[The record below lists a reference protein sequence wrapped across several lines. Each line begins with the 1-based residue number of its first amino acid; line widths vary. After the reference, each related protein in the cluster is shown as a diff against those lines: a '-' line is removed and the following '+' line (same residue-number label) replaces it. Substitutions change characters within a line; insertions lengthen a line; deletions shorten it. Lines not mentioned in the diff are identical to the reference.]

1 MLDTK
6 NPIYRITVMGEE
18 IPIVPSDFV
27 IPEPTPP
34 TPEEPDTDY
43 DQNYSTILHTLSTPV
58 NENGWASSAAVV
70 EAISA
75 VFDEN
80 IFNGG
85 HMSGSNPMNTILDQW
100 QNGDKNTFESLGFVL
115 ETFRHQTNV
124 TLEDGT
130 TRFVNIYDTKD
141 LTTPLTVRNVGYV
154 LNGQIVDY
162 ETLYNRSDWVMFL
175 STTVVIKNTDNTV
188 DIYLYIYALESGVY
202 TSADG
207 LITLNLDNDTNTST
221 TNFSNMNEYA
231 GQVFSFSLYPGLIYE
246 PETNEEYLG
255 ASAYV
260 YDNNLGSLEF
270 KFKLTGFN
278 QLSYKGTPL
287 TKTGDLQVATPVP
300 FSWDIDSSK
309 FASYGVTDP
318 QTGIEVIE
326 VTPGR
331 TYNVYFA
338 THAGFYAESLTIDGV
353 QQAFWEAGGISS
365 TTVSFT
371 APSNNFT
378 IGLYLV
384 ASTGQTTFNSFSST
398 NLNSME
404 LAEPY
409 EEEPGA
415 WVHLASDN
423 LNSVPLNVG
432 QEYRVDMEVSAGYAI
447 TNILY
452 NGSSIWSGNHTN
464 NDGLLF
470 IQFYAADNAV
480 FDVITEQVGVSFS
493 WGTMDAA
500 KLMRWQV
507 IDPETGN
514 QVYASLTPGKTYN
527 IVLMANTV
535 NGYFLEAVTI
545 NGVQQAHWTESAA
558 DATISFTAPSDDF
571 TIEVQVATR
580 NTFTYNAENFSTFE
594 LHESYIDTEMGGG
607 TSYRLFADS
616 NFDTTALT
624 VGKEY
629 AIKMAPNSSVAI
641 TEVYYNDT
649 LLWSGMH
656 NDLGVELLIT
666 FVATTN
672 GTFRVVTQL
681 TPTTTTNTFN
691 YTQADLSDI
700 ELHEP
705 YEEEPGSWSHLAEG
719 AALNSTQ
726 LTIGT
731 EYRMMLIANT
741 NSVITQVSY
750 NGNSL
755 WSGTHTN
762 SDGNLFVTFT
772 AVENGVFQVTTED
785 APITYTP
792 TYDENAVESIAIVDV
807 SSGATVTELEAN
819 HQYRVDVTTNEGHEL
834 RLITMNGTQIY
845 KYDPWNN
852 SVSGGGRFT
861 CPDSSF
867 TLEITTV
874 AAVDVN
880 IDYDETAI
888 ETVTFSRRT
897 GTSNP
902 ITPSAYYYP
911 DETYNLIVI
920 PKTGNAVTEIL
931 INGEQKL
938 TFDPAT
944 GTGSNSANTVKLAT
958 DTTISITT
966 TAIENV
972 ASINFVYTEKEN
984 PHPNGLVEAKF
995 SYRDSNIP
1003 IHNLNNIV
1011 PGVWLWV
1018 SITTGFDNNSV
1029 TYFATSLTLD
1039 GTETNSSGMNT
1050 RNVSAQLTLNE
1061 AKTYT
1066 LALEMVPELTY
1077 TTENISDAGTEDL
1090 ESISVTNISGSTVS
1104 EYKPNTQY
1112 KVVAT
1117 PKSGYYVLKIVVDDT
1132 EIYTYNPDTGEA
1144 SGDCTFTTGTTPFH
1158 VQVYTSH

>member
-43 DQNYSTILHTLSTPV
+43 DQNYRTVIHSLSTPV
-58 NENGWASSAAVV
+58 PENGWASSAAVV

-80 IFNGG
+80 LFQGG
-85 HMSGSNPMNTILDQW
+85 YSCGTNPINSILEQW
-100 QNGDKNTFESLGFVL
+100 QNSDKNTFESLGFVL

-130 TRFVNIYDTKD
+130 TRLVNIYDEKD

-188 DIYLYIYALESGVY
+188 DMYLYVYALESGVY

-231 GQVFSFSLYPGLIYE
+231 GQVFYFSLYPGMIFDL
-246 PETNEEYLG
+246 ETDEEYLG
-255 ASAYV
+255 ASAYMW
-260 YDNNLGSLEF
+260 DDNLGSLEF

-287 TKTGDLQVATPVP
+287 TKTGDLQVAEPVS

-309 FASYGVTDP
+309 FAFYRVTDQ
-318 QTGIEVIE
+318 QTGNEVSSVI
-326 VTPGR
+326 PGR
-331 TYNVYFA
+331 SYNVYFS
-338 THAGFYAESLTIDGV
+338 TQAGFYTKSLTIDGV
-353 QQAFWEAGGISS
+353 QQAFWDDNGVSS
-365 TTVSFT
+365 TTVSFIAPSNDFT
-371 APSNNFT
+371 IGLHLAVVTYSWDIEDSSKFVSYYIRNPNTGSEISELTPGENYYLCFETQQDYFVESFTIDGVQQAFWDNGCQGNTTHSFVAPSNNFV
-378 IGLYLV
+378 IGLHLSDSV
-384 ASTGQTTFNSFSST
+384 A
-398 NLNSME
+398 
-404 LAEPY
+404 
-409 EEEPGA
+409 
-415 WVHLASDN
+415 
-423 LNSVPLNVG
+423 
-432 QEYRVDMEVSAGYAI
+432 
-447 TNILY
+447 
-452 NGSSIWSGNHTN
+452 
-464 NDGLLF
+464 
-470 IQFYAADNAV
+470 
-480 FDVITEQVGVSFS
+480 FS
-493 WGTMDAA
+493 WGYISGNQIG
-500 KLMRWQV
+500 RWEV
-507 IDPETGN
+507 RDPETGN
-514 QVYASLTPGKTYN
+514 QVYQHAALTPGKTYN
-527 IVLMANTV
+527 IVLMSMPV

-545 NGVQQAHWTESAA
+545 NGVQQAYWKEGAV
-558 DATISFTAPSDDF
+558 DATISFTAPSDNF

-616 NFDTTALT
+616 NFNNTALT

-705 YEEEPGSWSHLAEG
+705 YEAEPGSWSHLAEG

-772 AVENGVFQVTTED
+772 AVENGVFQVTTEK

-792 TYDENAVESIAIVDV
+792 TYDENAVESIAIVEV
-807 SSGATVTELEAN
+807 SSGTTVTELKAN
-819 HQYRVDVTTNEGHEL
+819 TRYRVDVTTKEGHEL
-834 RLITMNGTQIY
+834 RLITMNGTEIY
-845 KYDPWNN
+845 KYDPWRNA
-852 SVSGGGRFT
+852 VSGEGRFT
-861 CPDSSF
+861 CPDSGF

-874 AAVDVN
+874 DAVDVN
-880 IDYDETAI
+880 INYDETTI
-888 ETVTFSRRT
+888 ESVTFSRST
-897 GTSNP
+897 GTIYP

-911 DETYNLIVI
+911 DETYDLIVI

-938 TFDPAT
+938 TFDPTT
-944 GTGSNSANTVKLAT
+944 GKGSNSANTVKLAT

-972 ASINFVYTEKEN
+972 ASINFVFTEKEN
-984 PHPNGLVEAKF
+984 PHPNGVVKANF
-995 SYRDSNIP
+995 YYRDSNIP

-1011 PGVWLWV
+1011 PGVWVYV
-1018 SITTGFDNNSV
+1018 SIDTGFDNNSV

-1039 GTETNSSGMNT
+1039 GTETGASYMNT
-1050 RNVSAQLTLNE
+1050 RNPVAQLSIRE